1 MERIKEQE
9 MREREMQQM
18 LRQIDQLKE
27 EEVKQALEKKGRVQK
42 LMSEVEEANKKAIE
56 VKEVKKTEEKQLEMK
71 IVDYNRQK
79 AMREEEQL
87 AELRRVK
94 EEKEREV

>member
-27 EEVKQALEKKGRVQK
+27 EEVR
-42 LMSEVEEANKKAIE
+42 
-56 VKEVKKTEEKQLEMK
+56 
-71 IVDYNRQK
+71 
-79 AMREEEQL
+79 
-87 AELRRVK
+87 
-94 EEKEREV
+94 

>member
-27 EEVKQALEKKGRVQK
+27 EEVRQAVEKKDRVQK
-42 LMSEVEEANKKAIE
+42 LMGEVEEANKKAVE
-56 VKEVKKTEEKQLEMK
+56 VKENKKLDEKHLEMK

-79 AMREEEQL
+79 AMREEE
-87 AELRRVK
+87 
-94 EEKEREV
+94 